1 MIPLASQYKADIVF
15 QTKSLTGM
23 WATDTM
29 YVRVKYLDINRYAQV
44 FSNGTYFAEMYLMYK
59 KADTVQALKTFVMKL
74 GVRKE
79 LMVNG
84 SKEQNSPGTEF
95 MKRHFCLLYYFLNL
109 IFYPYPLYS
118 LAQDKNQDTHGDG

>member
-1 MIPLASQYKADIVF
+1 MPLERRYKADRLF

-29 YVRVKYLDINRYAQV
+29 YVRVKYLDGNRYAQM

-74 GVRKE
+74 GFLEE
-79 LMVNG
+79 LIVDG
-84 SKEQNSPGTEF
+84 SKYQNSPGTEF
-95 MKRHFCLLYYFLNL
+95 VKLCHKNDISMTRTDPESPNQNPAAGL
-109 IFYPYPLYS
+109 I
-118 LAQDKNQDTHGDG
+118 KEV